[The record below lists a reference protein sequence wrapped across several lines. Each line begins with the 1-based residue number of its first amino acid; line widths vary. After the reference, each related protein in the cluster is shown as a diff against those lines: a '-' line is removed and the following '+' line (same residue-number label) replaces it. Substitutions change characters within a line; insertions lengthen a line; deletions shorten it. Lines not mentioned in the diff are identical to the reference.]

1 MRLDA
6 LERLMEWLF
15 GDHREPMPPADAGEA
30 AALAAALRGEGSAV
44 SSPPGDPC
52 ELATAYLE
60 GALESEARH
69 GFEAGLARS
78 PGEREDLESTQVF
91 LDAVAAQT
99 LAAPPDL
106 VGAVSAGLAADAA
119 AVREEGIWRR
129 IVLWV
134 RIRPRTMG
142 AVGGAVAVAFSVVLL
157 VSANLDRAVAPF
169 RQAAQPAATPA
180 ATAPAPAVTAP
191 ALAPAPIQ
199 VPATLPSVPT
209 APSAPKAE
217 APIAPMVAPAPAAPA
232 ADAEARKQ
240 LQIEEMNELGA
251 QQDAIAGAANDP
263 CAHRYTDDSKAKTGT
278 PEADK
283 TTSSKQTSEC
293 DNSFADHG
301 LASQPDFGVG
311 SSAADAM
318 PAPADTP
325 DAARSAMP
333 SAQPDTPPH

>member
-6 LERLMEWLF
+6 LERLMERLF
-15 GDHREPMPPADAGEA
+15 GDHREPVPPADAGEA
-30 AALAAALRGEGSAV
+30 AALAAALRGEGLVV

-52 ELATAYLE
+52 ELAAAYLD
-60 GALESEARH
+60 GALEGEARH
-69 GFEAGLARS
+69 GFEAALARR

-99 LAAPPDL
+99 LAAPSDL
-106 VGAVSAGLAADAA
+106 IEAVSADLAADAA
-119 AVREEGIWRR
+119 AVREEGTWRR

-157 VSANLDRAVAPF
+157 VSANLDRAVTPF
-169 RQAAQPAATPA
+169 HQVAVPRPTTPPAPAAIAPASAPTPA
-180 ATAPAPAVTAP
+180 A
-191 ALAPAPIQ
+191 
-199 VPATLPSVPT
+199 LPSVPT

-217 APIAPMVAPAPAAPA
+217 APIAPMIVPEPAAPA

-293 DNSFADHG
+293 DNNFADHG

-325 DAARSAMP
+325 DAAGSAMP